1 MHQLQKILFVSA
13 FIFFTGCSQQP
24 SNSQEIVFPT
34 PNISDIVETKITE
47 ALAKIPTPA
56 PTPNIS
62 DIVETKIAEAL
73 AKIPTPTPT
82 PTPTPI
88 PTPISGP
95 ANKIIAPTI
104 PEIFNDLNKSIVRI
118 NTRTGSGT
126 GFIISSNGFIVTN
139 AHVVSD
145 KSTASITLQDS
156 TTYLAHVLAKD
167 LTDDIALLK
176 INKPNL
182 KPVKFGSSKQLQIGE
197 QVLAIGYA
205 LNLRGSP
212 SITRGL
218 VSGIRNNSIGS
229 LDAIQTDAA
238 INPGNSGGPLINLRG
253 EVIGINT
260 SRSKNAVGINYAI
273 SIDSALPKIEK
284 FMSGSTLTSI
294 KNPDSGKIQTKYI
307 NQSFPY
313 SIFIPDN
320 WTLHKISDK
329 YTVIINNEH
338 SGEISIKTEPVP
350 ANLTKYQY
358 ASINTELN
366 PNNQNI
372 FYEFLSSYNYTVAN
386 GLETWAITKRK
397 NYQNSTESFI
407 LTDYFFIH
415 NNYGYKIHTESEN
428 SEWNLISTEI
438 DSILQNFRFN
448 EDIEIISKETNNIT
462 NYSSFNNPEF
472 WYNVNY
478 PKGWKSDF
486 SDNEFIWFH
495 PDTIQSQNQESNIG
509 MSISTFDV
517 NVEKYP
523 SIESYNQDWQPN
535 CPENSSKCEIK
546 SQDDFFINEAKRL
559 NPYICFSMEYE
570 QNGVKIYSQIVWY
583 LSGKNL
589 IQTAIFMPTEIYG
602 KNSTHEKI
610 LKYMQSSFTFYKFQD
625 KHNQYSISVPS
636 NYMIGEIDN
645 MDLFVYEPNGELTI
659 SVEVEDISSAQD
671 LSLENYSTKINLIN
685 ANILDKKPIFSY
697 RTNPSYQ
704 INYESKQTL
713 NSEQKRGNL
722 TITFTDKKIFLVWI
736 ETLPNRWEKH
746 SKTIEKIL
754 ERMFIKNHN

>member
-1 MHQLQKILFVSA
+1 MHRLQKVLLFVSVL
-13 FIFFTGCSQQP
+13 IFFSGCSGQP
-24 SNSQEIVFPT
+24 ENFQTIIYPT

-47 ALAKIPTPA
+47 VLAKIPTPTPI

-62 DIVETKIAEAL
+62 DIVKTKITEAL

-82 PTPTPI
+82 PTYTPN
-88 PTPISGP
+88 TLT
-95 ANKIIAPTI
+95 NPTI
-104 PEIFNDLNKSIVRI
+104 PEIFNNLNKSIVRI
-118 NTRTGSGT
+118 NTRTGTGT

-145 KSTASITLQDS
+145 KSTASVTLQDS

-167 LTDDIALLK
+167 LTNDLALLK

-182 KPVKFGSSKQLQIGE
+182 IPVKFGSSNKLQIGE

-218 VSGIRNNSIGS
+218 VSGIRKNSIGS

-238 INPGNSGGPLINLRG
+238 INPGNSGGPLINLQG

-260 SRSKNAVGINYAI
+260 SKTKNAVGINYAI
-273 SIDSALPKIEK
+273 SIDSALPKIEE
-284 FMSGSTLTSI
+284 FMKGHPLMSI
-294 KNPDSGKIQTKYI
+294 KDPISGKIRAKFI

-313 SIFIPDN
+313 SIMIPEN

-329 YTVIINNEH
+329 YTVIVNNKY
-338 SGEISIKTEPVP
+338 SGEISIKTESVP
-350 ANLTKYQY
+350 SDLTKYQY
-358 ASINTELN
+358 AIINTELN

-372 FYEFLSSYNYTVAN
+372 FYEFLSSFNYTVSD

-397 NYQNSTESFI
+397 NYQNPAESFI

-428 SEWNLISTEI
+428 SEWDLISTEI
-438 DSILQNFRFN
+438 DSILKKLKFN
-448 EDIEIISKETNNIT
+448 QDIEIISKNTNNIT
-462 NYSSFNNPEF
+462 NYFSFNNNEF

-478 PKGWKSDF
+478 PKSWKNDF
-486 SDNEFIWFH
+486 SDNEFVWFH

-509 MSISTFDV
+509 MSISTYNV

-523 SIESYNQDWQPN
+523 TIESYNQDWEPT
-535 CPENSSKCEIK
+535 CPENTTSCQVTNMEIQSKDI
-546 SQDDFFINEAKRL
+546 FIDETKNL
-559 NPYICFSMEYE
+559 NPQILFRMEYI
-570 QNGVKIYSQIVWY
+570 QNGIQIYSEAMWY

-589 IQTAIFMPTEIYG
+589 IQTAIFLPKELQG
-602 KNSTHEKI
+602 RNSTYEKI
-610 LKYMQSSFTFYKFQD
+610 LKYMQSSFTIYKFLDQ
-625 KHNQYSISVPS
+625 HNQYSMSVPP

-645 MDLFVYEPNGELTI
+645 MDLFVYEPKGELTI
-659 SVEVEDISSAQD
+659 SVEIKDIESAKIS
-671 LSLENYSTKINLIN
+671 SLENYANQINLIN
-685 ANILDKKPIFSY
+685 ANILDRKPIFSY

-704 INYESKQTL
+704 INYKSKQTL
-713 NSEQKRGNL
+713 NSKEKRGTL
-722 TITFTDKKIFLVWI
+722 TITFSGKKIFLVWI
-736 ETLPNRWEKH
+736 ETLPDHWEKH
-746 SKTIEKIL
+746 FKTIEKIL
-754 ERMFIKNHN
+754 ERMFIKHNT